1 MAASPFDSFV
11 RPRDPHERYLVEYQ
25 SLAIAVFKEVEGLIT
40 ERQTLD
46 LEEGGREEL
55 VAVSGPYA
63 HGTFTLRE
71 GESED
76 LELYRWY
83 EKCRDADHLASSRR
97 NGAVILVDGKGQE
110 RMRWKFRAGVITG
123 WEGPL
128 DPPKPGRGYV
138 VEQLEVTHEGLEP
151 VLRM

>member
-1 MAASPFDSFV
+1 MASPFDSFA

-25 SLAIAVFKEVEGLIT
+25 SIAIALFKEADGLT
-40 ERQTLD
+40 TSRETLD
-46 LEEGGREEL
+46 LEEGGRDEL
-55 VAVSGPYA
+55 LAVSGPYSK
-63 HGTFTLRE
+63 GTFTLRE

-97 NGAVILVDGKGQE
+97 SGAVILVDGAGHE

-128 DPPKPGRGYV
+128 EPPRPGKAYA
-138 VEQLEVTHEGLEP
+138 VETLEVTHEGLEP
-151 VLRM
+151 VARM